1 MDTISPI
8 FHKILTRHFSADDI
22 VIIAPLNW
30 GLGHATRCIPVI
42 HYLKSICKQVIIASD
57 GASLALLKKEFPDM
71 RFEELPSYHIRYTFR
86 SIILNILMILPSIIM
101 AFLKERQSAIKIVNN
116 YHATIIL
123 SDNRFGFR
131 CPDVKN
137 IFMTH
142 QVNILHN
149 YPIISLLGSK
159 VHQWFIK
166 KFDICLVPD
175 YSDKGSLCPALTQ
188 GNNIKKIFI
197 GPITRIKKLV
207 LPMNWDICVM
217 LSGPEPQRSILEK
230 ELIKQLIVL
239 KQYKILFVTGNEKE
253 YDVITLPEHIS
264 LRSLLTSNEVEEILN
279 SSKLLISRSGYSTIM
294 DIVNLDI
301 HAIFIPTPGQTEQE
315 YLGQTL
321 AINEKYNNLH
331 QDKIGQLAGI
341 IEKQFAK
348 INYSPK

>member
-8 FHKILTRHFSADDI
+8 FHKILSRHFSADDI

-71 RFEELPSYHIRYTFR
+71 QFEELPSYHIMYTFR
-86 SIILNILMILPSIIM
+86 SIIINILMMMPSFIR
-101 AFLKERQSAIKIVNN
+101 AFFSERKSASRIANN

-131 CPDVKN
+131 CPAVKN
-137 IFMTH
+137 IYMTH
-142 QVNILHN
+142 QVNIFHN
-149 YPIISLLGSK
+149 NPLISLLGSK
-159 VHQWFIK
+159 IHQWFIIR
-166 KFDICLVPD
+166 FDICLVPD

-217 LSGPEPQRSILEK
+217 LSGPEPQMSILEK
-230 ELIKQLIVL
+230 KLIEQLGAM
-239 KQYKILFVTGNEKE
+239 KQYKILFVTGKEKT
-253 YDVITLPEHIS
+253 YNDLQLPNHIS
-264 LRSLLTSNEVEEILN
+264 IRSLLTSCEVEEILN
-279 SSKLLISRSGYSTIM
+279 SSKLLITRSGYSTIM

-301 HAIFIPTPGQTEQE
+301 YAIFIPTPGQTEQE

-321 AINEKYNNLH
+321 AINDKYNILY
-331 QDKIGQLAGI
+331 QDKISQLAGI

-348 INYSPK
+348 FNYSSK